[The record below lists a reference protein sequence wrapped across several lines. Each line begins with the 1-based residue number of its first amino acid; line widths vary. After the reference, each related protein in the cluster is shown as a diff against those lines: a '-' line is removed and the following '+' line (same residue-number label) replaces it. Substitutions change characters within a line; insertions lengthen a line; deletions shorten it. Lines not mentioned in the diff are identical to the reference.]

1 MSLCSTP
8 SSVEGTVIPDG
19 SPSRVPW
26 IIMQVSQL
34 YLWGRADLINDLFFS
49 LTARPA
55 GCSLGTE
62 SINSHHLKLKISSA
76 VLSTSDFY

>member
-8 SSVEGTVIPDG
+8 SSVEGTVILDG

-62 SINSHHLKLKISSA
+62 SINSHQLKLKISSA